1 MTEIRWLVGESERT
15 EPLEGDGPLGLGRG
29 ADNLF
34 VLDDPGVSRHHA
46 RIVASDRGWAI
57 EDLGSSNGTWVN
69 GQRVAR
75 AFLRNGDCIR
85 LGGVE
90 LVFRDDPAPPP
101 LPGVAVA
108 GAGSAVPDADESEG
122 TSYYLARGGERL
134 GPYTWTELTGFAAN
148 GQVAAADVLWGPGLE
163 RWTAAHAIPGLLP
176 AAAGL
181 AVGPPPVPRSRGDR
195 SMAKVLLVV
204 LPVAVLGLLLGF
216 LALQLTGS
224 GGGGDG
230 GNGWEASVLGL
241 DDADW
246 QSYPDLEVERRK
258 IDEKLRGFQN
268 ALRAGDVAQ
277 AVSFIAEERQGAY
290 GALFENRPEAMA
302 SFADVLEASELSF
315 FGTPEEPSLDLRFR
329 TAEYTVTIDDFDFYV
344 RWAKVEDR
352 WVLLDF

>member
-1 MTEIRWLVGESERT
+1 MAEIRWSCAGSERSEQLAGT
-15 EPLEGDGPLGLGRG
+15 EPLGLGRG
-29 ADNLF
+29 VDNRF
-34 VLDDPGVSRHHA
+34 VLADQGVSLRHA
-46 RIVASDRGWAI
+46 RIVASDRGWMI

-75 AFLRNGDCIR
+75 AFLRNGDRIR

-108 GAGSAVPDADESEG
+108 GTAPAAADTEESEG

-134 GPYTWTELTGFAAN
+134 GPYSWAELTGFAAN
-148 GQVAAADVLWGPGLE
+148 GQVAPDDVLWGPGLE
-163 RWTAAHAIPGLLP
+163 RWTAANTIPGLLP

-181 AVGPPPVPRSRGDR
+181 AVGPPPVPRSRADR
-195 SMAKVLLVV
+195 SLAKVLLVV

-230 GNGWEASVLGL
+230 SDGWETSVLGL

-246 QSYPDLEVERRK
+246 QSYPDLEVEQRK
-258 IDEKLRGFQN
+258 IDDNLRAFQN
-268 ALRAGDVAQ
+268 ALRAGDVDE

-290 GALFENRPEAMA
+290 GALFKNRPEAMI
-302 SFADVLEASELSF
+302 SFAEVLEHSELSF
-315 FGTPEEPSLDLRFR
+315 FGTPEDPSLDLRFR
-329 TAEYTVTIDDFDFYV
+329 TAEYTVTIDGFDFYV
-344 RWAKVEDR
+344 RWAKVDDR